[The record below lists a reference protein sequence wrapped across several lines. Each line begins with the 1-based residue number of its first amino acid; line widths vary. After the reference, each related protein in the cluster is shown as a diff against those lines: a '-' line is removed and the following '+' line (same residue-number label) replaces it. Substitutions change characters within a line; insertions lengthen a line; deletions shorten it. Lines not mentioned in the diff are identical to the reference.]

1 MIDSEIKIFDNFL
14 DIDYFENLKKYIYS
28 IPWYFS
34 NTVVDE
40 NDSNDKYQFVHVLHV
55 NTPSTNVFVSKHFN
69 ILHNCI
75 SKINPFSLIRI
86 KANLLPRTDTHI
98 LHGFH
103 TDFDLPYE
111 GLKSKTSILYI
122 NTNNGYTLFEN
133 HMKVKSVENRLVTF
147 DSQLPHTGTT
157 CTDQKV
163 RIVINFNYF

>member
-1 MIDSEIKIFDNFL
+1 MIDSKIKIFDNFL
-14 DIDYFENLKKYIYS
+14 DANCFENLKNNIYT
-28 IPWYFS
+28 IPWYFNNS
-34 NTVVDE
+34 VVDVSDN
-40 NDSNDKYQFVHVLHV
+40 NDNYQFAHLFHS
-55 NTPSTNVFVSKHFN
+55 NSPSTNVFASEYFN

-75 SKINPFSLIRI
+75 TQINPFSLIRI
-86 KANLLPRTDTHI
+86 KANLLPRTNTHI

-103 TDFDLPYE
+103 TDLDLPYE
-111 GLKSKTSILYI
+111 GLKSKTSILYM

-133 HMKVKSVENRLVTF
+133 HMKVESVENRLVTF